1 MLPMPFSYSI
11 TLSSFLN
18 IENIHNTLEKLSFVG
33 FNQLEMYGEP
43 DEIDLKYIKDII
55 QSFNFKIIGVTGMWG
70 KISSSGWKRRILS
83 DDNSFRKYSENYLI
97 KCIEMCSYLG
107 GNKINVCLFSDPV
120 YSFDVTHRFISK
132 EDKIRIL
139 SKSFPM
145 LKYISNLSK
154 EHNIDLLLEPL
165 NRYSTPFC
173 SNLED
178 ALFVINNCEDLG
190 IMLDTFHMNIEEDSF
205 QNTIIK
211 SKDFLQHLH
220 FADNNRKMPGLGHI
234 DFDNI
239 ILSLKNISYS
249 NTISFEPN
257 ISNVDY
263 QKDLIFGKTYIE
275 NKELNINNI

>member
-1 MLPMPFSYSI
+1 MPFSYSI

-18 IENIHNTLEKLSFVG
+18 IENINNTLEKLSSAG
-33 FNQLEMYGEP
+33 FNHLEMYGEP
-43 DEIDLKYIKDII
+43 DEINDLKNIKETI

-70 KISSSGWKRRILS
+70 KISLSGWKRRILS
-83 DDNSFRKYSENYLI
+83 DDISFRKYSENYLI
-97 KCIEMCSYLG
+97 KCIEMCTYLG
-107 GNKINVCLFSDPV
+107 GNKINVCLFSDPIN
-120 YSFDVTHRFISK
+120 SFDVTHRYISDK
-132 EDKIRIL
+132 DKIRIL

-145 LKYISNLSK
+145 LKKLSNLSK

-165 NRYSTPFC
+165 NRYSTPYC
-173 SNLED
+173 SNLDD
-178 ALFVINNCEDLG
+178 ALFVISNCEDMR

-211 SKDFLQHLH
+211 SKDYLQHLH
-220 FADNNRKMPGLGHI
+220 FADNNRKMPGYGHI

-239 ILSLKNISYS
+239 VLSLKNISYS

-257 ISNVDY
+257 ILSTDY
-263 QKDLIFGKTYIE
+263 KNELIFGKTFIE